1 MIGFMRYLV
10 SNRIGLVSMVL
21 VFCYPAV
28 ALAQSGGASPLGSQT
43 LGRAYWHVFV
53 AYAIAWLLVAFW
65 LAAISRRLGRI
76 ENRISKSVDHQL

>member
-1 MIGFMRYLV
+1 MIGFMRYLLT
-10 SNRIGLVSMVL
+10 NRIGLASIVM

-28 ALAQSGGASPLGSQT
+28 ALAQSGGALPLGSQT

-65 LAAISRRLGRI
+65 IAAMSRRLFRI
-76 ENRISKSVDHQL
+76 ENRINKSVDD